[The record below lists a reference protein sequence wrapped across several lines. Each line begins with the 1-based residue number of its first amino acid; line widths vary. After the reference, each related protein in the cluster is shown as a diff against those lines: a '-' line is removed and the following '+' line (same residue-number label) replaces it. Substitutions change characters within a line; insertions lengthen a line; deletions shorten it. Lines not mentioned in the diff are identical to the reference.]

1 MTQCCGRYMQRN
13 MDLWEGS
20 LFPGY
25 FKKDQ
30 GKQQAKAYEEMNG
43 ANKLETNNI
52 RQIIRKEESWCFV
65 NTRF

>member
-1 MTQCCGRYMQRN
+1 
-13 MDLWEGS
+13 MDLWKGI

-30 GKQQAKAYEEMNG
+30 GKQQAKAYEEING
-43 ANKLETNNI
+43 ANKLETNNTG
-52 RQIIRKEESWCFV
+52 QIIRKEESWCFV